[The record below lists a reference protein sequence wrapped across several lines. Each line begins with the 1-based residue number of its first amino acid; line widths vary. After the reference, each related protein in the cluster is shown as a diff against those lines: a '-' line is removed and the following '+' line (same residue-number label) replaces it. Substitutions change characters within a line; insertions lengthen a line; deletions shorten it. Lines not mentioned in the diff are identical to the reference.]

1 MNALGT
7 VNATWIS
14 RNLNAALVSSNVW
27 DVMRTPLREPLV
39 AGAMLLALLQGY
51 LCLAHLRNHNKG
63 RLMILS
69 FLHFA
74 ILLALFY
81 LLLDGM
87 FHFEEPA
94 YPRTW
99 PAVTTM
105 LCSLPVA
112 AVACF
117 ELLSFGYLLWEFYV
131 SRRFRK
137 SHLTPW
143 SVKET
148 LDLLPAGVA
157 FAQEDGNVVFSNLT
171 MKEIANSLTG
181 KILTN
186 LEPVMES
193 ARTCSLG
200 KEELQ
205 ESDGKRRAKAKELQ
219 ESDGKRRAK
228 AKELQESGGKP
239 RTSAETLQVALPD
252 GSKVWQLMPGK
263 IMESGQSYLQLTA
276 TDVTAQ
282 ARINEELQ
290 GKNKKLR
297 KLRRRLEIYNRTAE
311 QIIIS
316 QELLNARMQV
326 HNETGHVLLASRHY
340 MDHPSAIDEEALLQT
355 LKLTN
360 AHLLKE
366 YEEDDTERDALSE
379 AIEMA
384 GEIDV
389 TVRLTGM
396 IPEDGAPR
404 SILAA
409 AVSECATNTKKHA
422 DGDLLVVNAEET
434 EGRWTFR
441 LSGNGEPAEK
451 PVSESGGLSSLRTL
465 VENANGSMEVAT
477 LPSFT
482 LIIKI

>member
-1 MNALGT
+1 MNVLGI
-7 VNATWIS
+7 VNAS
-14 RNLNAALVSSNVW
+14 LVGSTVW
-27 DVMRTPLREPLV
+27 DAMRTPLREVLV
-39 AGAMLLALLQGY
+39 TCAMLLALLQGY
-51 LCLAHLRNHNKG
+51 LCLAHLRNKNKG
-63 RLMILS
+63 WLTVLA
-69 FLHFA
+69 FLHFSVLFA
-74 ILLALFY
+74 TFY
-81 LLLDGM
+81 LLLDGI

-99 PAVTTM
+99 PVVTTM
-105 LCSLPVA
+105 FCSLPAA

-117 ELLSFGYLLWEFYV
+117 ELLSFGYLLWQFHV
-131 SRRFRK
+131 SRRFRE

-148 LDLLPAGVA
+148 VDLLPAGVA
-157 FAQEDGNVVFSNLT
+157 FAQEDGNVVFSNMT

-186 LEPVMES
+186 LEPMMES
-193 ARTCSLG
+193 ARERSRG
-200 KEELQ
+200 KEEPESGELRA
-205 ESDGKRRAKAKELQ
+205 SDGKPRVSAGDPQ
-219 ESDGKRRAK
+219 VGDGKARPNEGA
-228 AKELQESGGKP
+228 
-239 RTSAETLQVALPD
+239 LQVALPD
-252 GSKVWQLMPGK
+252 GSKVWQLTPGK
-263 IMESGQSYLQLTA
+263 ITESGQSYLQLTA

-282 ARINEELQ
+282 VRINEELQ

-297 KLRRRLEIYNRTAE
+297 ELKRRLEIYNRTAE

-366 YEEDDTERDALSE
+366 YEEDDTERDTLSE

-389 TVRLTGM
+389 TVKLTGM
-396 IPEDGAPR
+396 IPEDGTPR
-404 SILAA
+404 TILAA
-409 AVSECATNTKKHA
+409 AISECATNTKKHA
-422 DGDLLVVNAEET
+422 DGDLLLVNVEES
-434 EGRWTFR
+434 GGKWTFR
-441 LSGNGEPAEK
+441 LSGNGEPSEK
-451 PVSESGGLSSLRTL
+451 PVTESGGLSSLRTL
-465 VENANGSMEVAT
+465 VENANGSMEVTA
-477 LPSFT
+477 LPDFT
-482 LIIKI
+482 LTIRI